1 MLIAIQ
7 KSAMIDSGDRCFR
20 SYSNCVCLKLCMEKI
35 DRFISKCKQFS
46 YQAQM
51 LVNRYINEVNTK
63 KERERGESSCYMQ
76 S

>member
-1 MLIAIQ
+1 
-7 KSAMIDSGDRCFR
+7 
-20 SYSNCVCLKLCMEKI
+20 MEKI